1 MGTVTALRQAEG
13 PEPERGMAVLQSHAT
28 NRTVVLDERNGAA
41 TISVHEGSCLT
52 LVSLTPAELRFVA
65 DWLNFSF

>member
-1 MGTVTALRQAEG
+1 
-13 PEPERGMAVLQSHAT
+13 MAVLQSHAT

>member
-1 MGTVTALRQAEG
+1 MGTVTALRQGEDPG
-13 PEPERGMAVLQSHAT
+13 PERGMAVSQCHAT
-28 NRTVVLDERNGAA
+28 NRTLVLDERDGAA

-65 DWLNFSF
+65 DWLNFAF